1 MCLGIPGLITQI
13 NPPEHG
19 LVMGRVNFGGLERE
33 VCLGYTPEAKLG
45 DYVLV
50 HVGFALSVLDP
61 EAAQQL
67 LADLAEI
74 ERLGELG
81 PDARDNSDERVPN
94 SSTTR
99 GGGAQPA

>member
-81 PDARDNSDERVPN
+81 PGQSDDDSAQVPP
-94 SSTTR
+94 SSAQR
-99 GGGAQPA
+99 GGGAQSP